1 MTASTSD
8 QSPSPE
14 PDPAFP
20 NVEDLVQANR
30 AYAASFDHQ
39 GLGLQP
45 RRKLA
50 VVSCMDSRMEVF
62 EILGLRHGEA
72 HIIRNAG
79 GVVTDDVVRSLALS
93 QRMLGTREI
102 LLMHHTKCGLHNMNE
117 DSFKHEIE
125 AETGLR
131 PWWALESFSD
141 PYASVAQC
149 IRRLQLSPFI
159 FHKDAI
165 HGFVY
170 DVDTG
175 VLHPVDTLTRSS

>member
-1 MTASTSD
+1 MTDS
-8 QSPSPE
+8 QSPSNSS
-14 PDPAFP
+14 PDASPAFP
-20 NVEDLVQANR
+20 NLDELLDANR
-30 AYAASFDHQ
+30 EYSNSFGHE

-45 RRKLA
+45 LRKLA
-50 VVSCMDSRMEVF
+50 VVTCMDSRMEIF
-62 EILGLRHGEA
+62 EILGLRHGDA

-102 LLMHHTKCGLHNMNE
+102 MLMHHTKCGLHNMNE
-117 DSFKHEIE
+117 DAFKHEIE

-131 PWWALESFSD
+131 PWWALESFVD
-141 PYASVAQC
+141 PYANVAQC
-149 IRRLQLSPFI
+149 IRRLHLSPFI
-159 FHKDAI
+159 FHKEHI

-175 VLHPVDTLTRSS
+175 LLHPVDH